1 MPLGEEG
8 DFRTIGFMMKN
19 LFPGQDHVG
28 GPGSAMLHQ
37 WTQPSGGT
45 NMSSPVPP
53 LTDTALT
60 FPNIT
65 FPGITFP
72 NQLPPVIISGIP
84 GGGTTSSGI
93 SVEDLATPGGPY
105 TSITLLQFDGTGVS
119 VSNPTPG
126 TAVVNIS
133 AGGGGGGSTIEYGQ
147 ITNASKGTYANWT
160 YTVQRYASGV
170 VSGSPVTAFNM
181 VEINNNST
189 IAYGYSITGAT
200 YDKINGTS
208 YYIRSVPVG
217 TWVRMEY
224 TDAIPG
230 GFQYWFNAANRVDGG
245 C

>member
-1 MPLGEEG
+1 MALGEQD
-8 DFRTIGFMMKN
+8 DFRSKGFQQVN
-19 LFPGQDHVG
+19 RFPAQDHIG
-28 GPGSAMLHQ
+28 GTGSPMLQQ
-37 WTQPSGGT
+37 WTQPAGGT
-45 NMSSPVPP
+45 NMSMPVPP
-53 LTDTALT
+53 MTVPALK

-93 SVEDLATPGGPY
+93 SVEDLVTPGGPY

-133 AGGGGGGSTIEYGQ
+133 AGGGGGSTIEYGQ
-147 ITNASKGTYANWT
+147 ITNASKGTYAKWT
-160 YTVQRYASGV
+160 YTVQRYVSGVASG
-170 VSGSPVTAFNM
+170 SAVTAFNM

-189 IAYGYSITGAT
+189 TAYGYNITGAT